1 MFNARPY
8 NGDALLAVPDAWW
21 PDAGLA
27 VEVDSREWHL
37 SPADWERTMR
47 RHARMGACG
56 IVVLH
61 FSPQQIRS
69 EPGMVIGIIKAA
81 LRNVRTEPIGIRTLP
96 AGQ

>member
-1 MFNARPY
+1 
-8 NGDALLAVPDAWW
+8 
-21 PDAGLA
+21 
-27 VEVDSREWHL
+27 
-37 SPADWERTMR
+37 
-47 RHARMGACG
+47 MGACG

-81 LRNVRTEPIGIRTLP
+81 LRNVRTEPIGLRTLP